1 MVDLLITGGLVV
13 DGTGSPP
20 FHADVAVT
28 KGIITAV
35 GNNLDLESTARRT
48 IDATGHIVTPG
59 ECKHHA

>member
-20 FHADVAVT
+20 FPADVAVT
-28 KGIITAV
+28 KGIISAV
-35 GNNLDLESTARRT
+35 GNNLDLAARRT

-59 ECKHHA
+59 E